1 MTMAPVKM
9 FPFLLLILK
18 SALAIY
24 LGLALLLYLYQRKLL
39 YLPTLYSQ
47 ETAASIAR
55 EKGLKLWSEGENTR
69 AYINQRLPEDPIG
82 TILLFHG
89 NAGSALGRTVYLDVL
104 ESFGFRVILC
114 EYPGYGAC
122 PGRHGQ
128 NEFVAAAT
136 EMIQRATTL
145 YSEPLW
151 LVGESLGCGVASA
164 AVRVN
169 PQAIQGLLLIMPWDT
184 LGDLAQTLY
193 PWFPAKLLT
202 RDRFDNIKNLAE
214 FSGPVGIVMARE
226 DEIVPN
232 RHTQRL
238 YDSLKGKKQMWTL
251 ERVGH
256 NTWMEGT
263 DRDWWQEIVT
273 FLSAPKEGQAM
284 LQQRPQ

>member
-1 MTMAPVKM
+1 MAPVKM
-9 FPFLLLILK
+9 IPFLLLIIK
-18 SALAIY
+18 SVVVIY
-24 LGLALLLYLYQRKLL
+24 LGLALMLYLYQRKLL

-47 ETAASIAR
+47 ATAASIAQ
-55 EKGLKLWSEGENTR
+55 EKGLQLWIEGENTR
-69 AYINQRLPEDPIG
+69 AYISQRLPKDPLG

-89 NAGSALGRTVYLDVL
+89 NAGSALGRTLYIEFL

-128 NEFVAAAT
+128 NAFVAAAT
-136 EMIQRATTL
+136 EMIQRAVTL

-151 LVGESLGCGVASA
+151 LVGESLGCGVAAA
-164 AVRVN
+164 AVKVD
-169 PQAIQGLLLIMPWDT
+169 PKAIQGLLLIMPWDT
-184 LGDLAQTLY
+184 LGDLSQSFY

-214 FSGPVGIVMARE
+214 FPGPVGIVMARE

-238 YDSLKGKKQMWTL
+238 YDALKGKKHLWTL

-256 NTWMEGT
+256 NTWMEAV
-263 DRDWWQEIVT
+263 DRAWWQQVVT
-273 FLSAPKEGQAM
+273 FLSSPTEGQAVP
-284 LQQRPQ
+284 QQ